1 MSFIEKVLNVIS
13 DPNIAYMLLML
24 GFYGI
29 LFELYNPGAIFP
41 GVIGVLGLILG
52 LYSLH
57 TLPVN
62 YAGLALII
70 FAIILFLL
78 EIKITSYGML
88 TIGGVISLLLG
99 SMMLIRDDSTL
110 EFARI
115 SWSVIIATTGISA
128 LFFLFIIGAG
138 LRAQRAKPVTGLEGF
153 LQETG
158 IALETLDPNG
168 NVQVH
173 GEIWQAESIGGRI
186 EKGQK
191 IRITDMKNFKLYV
204 EPFKT

>member
-1 MSFIEKVLNVIS
+1 
-13 DPNIAYMLLML
+13 
-24 GFYGI
+24 
-29 LFELYNPGAIFP
+29 
-41 GVIGVLGLILG
+41 
-52 LYSLH
+52 
-57 TLPVN
+57 
-62 YAGLALII
+62 
-70 FAIILFLL
+70 
-78 EIKITSYGML
+78 ML